1 MQKQDFVASA
11 EKNLTEIIEL
21 LKKKGKEYSN
31 GDTFSNFKA
40 ASGGLS
46 FHKKPE
52 MVAWEYMVKHLQSVK
67 DIISGDV
74 PSSKEILDEKFNDII
89 VYSLLIKGMLQEKL
103 DADAEVR
110 LKYTLTQY

>member
-1 MQKQDFVASA
+1 
-11 EKNLTEIIEL
+11 
-21 LKKKGKEYSN
+21 
-31 GDTFSNFKA
+31 
-40 ASGGLS
+40 
-46 FHKKPE
+46 

-74 PSSKEILDEKFNDII
+74 PSSKETLDEKFNDII